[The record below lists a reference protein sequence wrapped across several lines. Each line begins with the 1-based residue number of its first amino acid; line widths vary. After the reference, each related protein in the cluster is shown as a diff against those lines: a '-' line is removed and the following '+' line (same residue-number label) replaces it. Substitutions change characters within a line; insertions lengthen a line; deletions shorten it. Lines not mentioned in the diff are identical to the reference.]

1 MGVVTVGVFLIECYW
16 TWRHMTSIPLAQPLT
31 GLLLAAAS
39 LASFFIHYTFVPGVE
54 CFQIPQRDLQR
65 YAKFTGLMF
74 AGSVVPRPLHVSP
87 GMTVLGVT
95 ILLAVIAVLGGHL
108 LHLLKGAGSDAHRI
122 GTVLL
127 SDCLLFSVN
136 ASIGRLCLGFNAAFA
151 SRYVTLLIPA
161 LLAIYFYLLSQSWQ
175 GKRNFVL
182 ALWVLLLLPAACA
195 NHGRISAGIPTASAT
210 GLPATCAR
218 KMSPTATRALTFGCT
233 RIPNRSW
240 ISAMDLI

>member
-1 MGVVTVGVFLIECYW
+1 
-16 TWRHMTSIPLAQPLT
+16 
-31 GLLLAAAS
+31 
-39 LASFFIHYTFVPGVE
+39 
-54 CFQIPQRDLQR
+54 
-65 YAKFTGLMF
+65 
-74 AGSVVPRPLHVSP
+74 
-87 GMTVLGVT
+87 VT
-95 ILLAVIAVLGGHL
+95 ILLAVIGVLGWHL
-108 LHLLKGAGSDAHRI
+108 LHLLKGAGSDAHLI

-127 SDCLLFSVN
+127 SYCLLFSVN

-151 SRYVTLLIPA
+151 SRYVTPLIPA

-182 ALWVLLLLPAACA
+182 ALWVLLLLPAG
-195 NHGRISAGIPTASAT
+195 GRISAGIPTASAT

-218 KMSPTATRALTFGCT
+218 KMFPTVTRALTFGCI